1 MTEERKI
8 NMTFDSNCTGQQGQT
23 CDGWIHTDSSVR
35 PATPHSIRADLKAE
49 GRHALL
55 GHLGLA
61 VGSIILFLVLYTL
74 LHFITGSALPAE
86 SGITGTVLSC
96 IFSLFIS
103 AFSGI
108 YEYGLICI
116 YIKLLFRQPAGIRD
130 FFLGFRE
137 NQDKILILSL
147 VPALLQTVALLP
159 AVICSYLVESDAL
172 LALYVV
178 LLLLGVA
185 VSIYGRLLFYPS
197 LYLLLDYPDRT
208 ATEILRRS
216 IRLMKGHKK
225 ELLFLE
231 LSFLPLLLLTL
242 LSFGAAGLWV
252 AAYRRSTLTAYYRR
266 LMGAS
271 GASA

>member
-1 MTEERKI
+1 MFEEF
-8 NMTFDSNCTGQQGQT
+8 NMTFDSNCTRQT
-23 CDGWIHTDSSVR
+23 NETRGDWIHTDSSVR
-35 PATPHSIRADLKAE
+35 PATPHSIRAQLKAE
-49 GRHALL
+49 GRYALL

-61 VGSIILFLVLYTL
+61 VGSVILFLVLYAL
-74 LHFITGSALPAE
+74 LHVITNYAMPVE
-86 SGITGTVLSC
+86 SGITGTVLS
-96 IFSLFIS
+96 IVFSLFIS

-116 YIKLLFRQPAGIRD
+116 YIKLLFRQPASIGD

-147 VPALLQTVALLP
+147 VPSLLQTIALLP
-159 AVICSYLVESDAL
+159 AVICSYLVTSDAFL
-172 LALYVV
+172 VLYLV
-178 LLLLGVA
+178 LLLLGTA

-208 ATEILRRS
+208 AAEILHRS
-216 IRLMKGHKK
+216 IRLMKGHKR

-252 AAYRRSTLTAYYRR
+252 GAYRRSTLTAYYRR

-271 GASA
+271 AG